1 LTVKAD
7 AHFVDCD
14 KADGP
19 GGSWDSTSGNTASGN
34 VAVWTN
40 VNDVDFVHT
49 PVPKHLNAGES
60 AVEIDA
66 STVAIRCDGHG
77 FTAGQVVQFWGT
89 SNYTDLYT
97 VKSGTSYRWIYIDH
111 SPFVSETFS
120 GTETVVRHENVGVF
134 TSGLAVDSS
143 GNIMVGVQKGGSVTA
158 RLRKYQFDWTKEADG
173 FFTPSGGWDTAD
185 DYACSCHISSDETYV
200 YALILRTTFF
210 SRLTK
215 FRISD
220 GAFQW
225 ATGGCRGIQS
235 AIDSSDYVY
244 VTEGDAGFDWPV
256 RFDPST
262 GSIDREYTNVQGSD
276 AICLDETLGMLF
288 VGGQAGVDY
297 APSWYNITRVN
308 IDGTGIIKADLSN
321 TTNGNRIWK
330 ILSDGLNVY
339 ALGDNANSGVGGAL
353 ANIWKLDS
361 SLNLVASAH
370 LENAVSMFFDAN
382 GDIVVMQ
389 NSNNISGETAQYNV
403 YNTSLV
409 LQNSYF
415 VQGPG
420 VNNPVISL
428 NSYVP
433 DSGFVFSGSSSENEQ
448 SRTVAYPQDWAHIEG
463 QTVQILGDGE
473 YLDDQTY
480 TISSGQVSCLLPSP
494 LLIIISACR

>member
-1 LTVKAD
+1 
-7 AHFVDCD
+7 
-14 KADGP
+14 
-19 GGSWDSTSGNTASGN
+19 
-34 VAVWTN
+34 
-40 VNDVDFVHT
+40 
-49 PVPKHLNAGES
+49 
-60 AVEIDA
+60 
-66 STVAIRCDGHG
+66 
-77 FTAGQVVQFWGT
+77 
-89 SNYTDLYT
+89 
-97 VKSGTSYRWIYIDH
+97 
-111 SPFVSETFS
+111 
-120 GTETVVRHENVGVF
+120 
-134 TSGLAVDSS
+134 
-143 GNIMVGVQKGGSVTA
+143 
-158 RLRKYQFDWTKEADG
+158 
-173 FFTPSGGWDTAD
+173 
-185 DYACSCHISSDETYV
+185 
-200 YALILRTTFF
+200 
-210 SRLTK
+210 
-215 FRISD
+215 
-220 GAFQW
+220 
-225 ATGGCRGIQS
+225 
-235 AIDSSDYVY
+235 
-244 VTEGDAGFDWPV
+244 
-256 RFDPST
+256 
-262 GSIDREYTNVQGSD
+262 
-276 AICLDETLGMLF
+276 MLF

-361 SLNLVASAH
+361 SLNLVASAY

-480 TISSGQVSCLLPSP
+480 TISSGQVSPAIATSNNHIGLQITSKLQPMK
-494 LLIIISACR
+494 IDGEVNVKKISALIADVYESVGGEYGSALDDMYTMELRTTGDPMDRDAALHSGYVELPFKGLYDRSGDIWITQDIPLPMTLRGLGIRLSKEEVS